1 MHASRRNITRLCIAR
16 ASGNELYV
24 RTPHNWACAVC
35 KNSSFYIVERSLMVG
50 FTILLESI
58 WIYNCLLCEQQSSI
72 LLYLT
77 DHASSPQPS
86 LPPLL
91 IISLVKTVIIF
102 FWTHTLMEPLASFTD
117 HHPRYLLLAVRNLRI
132 VLHYHW
138 RGKLQQCRKYQQ
150 TPAFAVVH
158 DQQRWCSSW

>member
-1 MHASRRNITRLCIAR
+1 MC
-16 ASGNELYV
+16 
-24 RTPHNWACAVC
+24 
-35 KNSSFYIVERSLMVG
+35 SLQ
-50 FTILLESI
+50 
-58 WIYNCLLCEQQSSI
+58 EQQFLHCREKFDGWVYNFTWKHLNLQLFALWTTSI

-138 RGKLQQCRKYQQ
+138 GYKLQQRRKYQHWHLLWNMTTNVDALPDDKIIVNIISQ
-150 TPAFAVVH
+150 LHIEPGGHIVKIF
-158 DQQRWCSSW
+158 

>member
-1 MHASRRNITRLCIAR
+1 MHIK
-16 ASGNELYV
+16 
-24 RTPHNWACAVC
+24 WAVC
-35 KNSSFYIVERSLMVG
+35 EDSTQLSMCSLQEQQFLHCREKFDGWVYN
-50 FTILLESI
+50 FT

-138 RGKLQQCRKYQQ
+138 RCKLQQRRKYQQ

-158 DQQRWCSSW
+158 DQQHWCSSWWQNHCEYN